1 MGTYNINP
9 FAASAVD
16 WVLCPVAG
24 AHTSRIKVK
33 SKRTREG
40 RGDAECNLFPMA
52 MKGKCFFIGALSIT
66 VPDLF
71 LMMELGV
78 KLKFSK

>member
-1 MGTYNINP
+1 
-9 FAASAVD
+9 
-16 WVLCPVAG
+16 
-24 AHTSRIKVK
+24 
-33 SKRTREG
+33 
-40 RGDAECNLFPMA
+40 MA